1 MEDRDKEPWKLV
13 FLIFIVLMLIY
24 KLVGLLHQ
32 NRLLHMPDAKLEEKY
47 KNLPEEVSE
56 LIPMTQLVEAR
67 LYNRGVNCI
76 SISWEILRC
85 IFEFTVILLDVPA
98 LIWYGWLDV
107 LENDGHCGGDVTAD
121 NVSEKT

>member
-1 MEDRDKEPWKLV
+1 M
-13 FLIFIVLMLIY
+13 
-24 KLVGLLHQ
+24 
-32 NRLLHMPDAKLEEKY
+32 
-47 KNLPEEVSE
+47 
-56 LIPMTQLVEAR
+56 IPMTQLVEAR

-107 LENDGHCGGDVTAD
+107 LKNDGHCGGDVTAD

>member
-13 FLIFIVLMLIY
+13 FLIFIVLKLIY
-24 KLVGLLHQ
+24 KLVGLVHQ
-32 NRLLHMPDAKLEEKY
+32 NRLLNLPDAKLEEKY
-47 KNLPEEVSE
+47 NKLPEEVIE

-76 SISWEILRC
+76 SIAWEILRC
-85 IFEFTVILLDVPA
+85 IFEFAVILLDVPA
-98 LIWYGWLDV
+98 FIWYGWLDV